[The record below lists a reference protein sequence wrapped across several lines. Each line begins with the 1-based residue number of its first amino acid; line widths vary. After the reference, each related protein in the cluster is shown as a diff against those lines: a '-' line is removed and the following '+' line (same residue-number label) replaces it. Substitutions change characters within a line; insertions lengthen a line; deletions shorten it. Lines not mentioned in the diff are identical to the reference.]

1 MKGCIV
7 AAVVL
12 AVVLSLV
19 AVNAIYVR
27 HVSATLT
34 EMTESL
40 PDLPNEDTPEKIQKI
55 GDRLNRHT
63 ALLSLSVN
71 YTLLARLSETI
82 ATLEANARTGD
93 AMQYAATLAV
103 LREICRD
110 IARAERFHIKNLL

>member
-12 AVVLSLV
+12 AIVLSLV

-27 HVSATLT
+27 HVSTTLT

-40 PDLPNEDTPEKIQKI
+40 PDLPDGGTPEEVQKI
-55 GDRLNRHT
+55 RAYLERHT
-63 ALLSLSVN
+63 GLLSLSVN
-71 YTLLARLSETI
+71 YTLLARLSETL
-82 ATLEANARTGD
+82 AMLEAYAQAGN

-103 LREICRD
+103 LREICLD
-110 IARAERFHIKNLL
+110 IARAERFHVKNLL